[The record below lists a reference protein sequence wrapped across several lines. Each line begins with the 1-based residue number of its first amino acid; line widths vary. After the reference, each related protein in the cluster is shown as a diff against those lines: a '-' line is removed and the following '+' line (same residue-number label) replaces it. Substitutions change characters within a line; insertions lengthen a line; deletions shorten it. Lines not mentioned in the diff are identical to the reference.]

1 MPAAHRGWAPRAEAH
16 LKAWALVKATI
27 ADTQPMPTL
36 FTHPAV
42 PLAIGIALSQR
53 IISKRLLLAGVVA
66 SIAPD
71 FDGIGFK
78 LGVSYASDLGHR
90 GFTHSIAFALLL
102 GVIAAL
108 CFRTLHERHRW
119 IAFAFVFV
127 AALSHPLLDMFTN
140 GGLGVALYWPFS
152 SERVFFDT
160 RFIEVSPISVSRFLS
175 ERGLAVLRSEFV
187 GVWLPLAIIAL
198 GGYTFRRYSAK
209 R

>member
-1 MPAAHRGWAPRAEAH
+1 
-16 LKAWALVKATI
+16 
-27 ADTQPMPTL
+27 MPTI

-42 PLAIGIALSQR
+42 PLAIGVALGQR
-53 IISKRLLLAGVVA
+53 IVPKRLLIAGAIA

-78 LGVSYASDLGHR
+78 LGVHYASDLGHR
-90 GFTHSIAFALLL
+90 GFTHSIAFALVLATL
-102 GVIAAL
+102 AAIA
-108 CFRTLHERHRW
+108 FRKLHARNRW

-127 AALSHPLLDMFTN
+127 ATLSHPLLDMFTN